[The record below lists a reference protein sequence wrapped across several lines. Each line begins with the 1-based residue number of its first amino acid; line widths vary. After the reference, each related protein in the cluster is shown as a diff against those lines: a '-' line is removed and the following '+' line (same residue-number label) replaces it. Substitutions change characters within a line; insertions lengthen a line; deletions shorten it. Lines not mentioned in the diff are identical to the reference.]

1 MSNQKPPTR
10 GNRSRKA
17 ITALDGNDE
26 FSVFSVEPEA
36 YRDPVDLGRG
46 GDTRGRPEDTAATSS
61 VVRFFRRIFGE

>member
-1 MSNQKPPTR
+1 MSNQKPTR

-26 FSVFSVEPEA
+26 FSVFSVDPEA
-36 YRDPVDLGRG
+36 YRVPVDIGKG
-46 GDTRGRPEDTAATSS
+46 GETQGRPEETAATSS

>member
-1 MSNQKPPTR
+1 MSNQKPTR

-36 YRDPVDLGRG
+36 YRDPVDLGKG
-46 GDTRGRPEDTAATSS
+46 ADMRGRPEDTAATSS
-61 VVRFFRRIFGE
+61 VVRFLRRIFGE

>member
-1 MSNQKPPTR
+1 MSNQKPTR

-36 YRDPVDLGRG
+36 YREPVDLGKA
-46 GDTRGRPEDTAATSS
+46 GDERGRPEDTAATGS